1 MNDADKKLLEL
12 AEKAKRPMCTCCAGG
27 GYGSN
32 CSCDVDRY
40 LEAAANAVPKLIAE
54 KEALLKRIARLRNV
68 MSDQTIEFAEP
79 SAKTEALRKTW
90 ARNVLAADAAAA
102 KESSDD

>member
-40 LEAAANAVPKLIAE
+40 LAAAANAVPRLIAE
-54 KEALLKRIARLRNV
+54 KDALLARIERLRNV
-68 MSDQTIEFAEP
+68 MSDQAIEFSKP
-79 SAKTEALRKTW
+79 SATTEALRKKWTED
-90 ARNVLAADAAAA
+90 VLAADDAAA
-102 KESSDD
+102 KEHTDD